1 VTGPSRVERA
11 RALLAQLD
19 VDALLVSRTANK
31 RWLANFILQPAE
43 EPTSGFSGTLLLTAD
58 RQIVLADPRYVEQA
72 TADCAG
78 WELVQTANPLEAEL
92 PPLLGDMGVARLG
105 AEAEALSHAH
115 WQALADAAPGVILVP
130 SDGPMQRLRLGK
142 DAGEIAALERAC
154 ALTDACFAHLVDTVR
169 PGMTERDVAWEL
181 EGWFRSNGADGIA
194 FDPLVL
200 VGARAA
206 MPHGRTADVAVH
218 VGEPLLIDF
227 GCAVDGYRSDMTR
240 TVFIG
245 SASDRARELYAH
257 VLAAQEAAFAA
268 ARVGGVIGSDVHRA
282 ALAVLEA
289 AGLGEA
295 FTHGLGHGIGLETH
309 EDPRLKTW
317 HEPLEAGMVFTLEPG
332 VYLPGEI
339 GIRIEDDIHLTDD
352 GPRCL
357 TAAPRDLIVI

>member
-1 VTGPSRVERA
+1 
-11 RALLAQLD
+11 
-19 VDALLVSRTANK
+19 
-31 RWLANFILQPAE
+31 
-43 EPTSGFSGTLLLTAD
+43 
-58 RQIVLADPRYVEQA
+58 
-72 TADCAG
+72 
-78 WELVQTANPLEAEL
+78 
-92 PPLLGDMGVARLG
+92 
-105 AEAEALSHAH
+105 
-115 WQALADAAPGVILVP
+115 VP
-130 SDGPMQRLRLGK
+130 SDGPMQRLRLRK
-142 DAGEIAALERAC
+142 DADEVAALERAC
-154 ALTDACFAHLVDTVR
+154 ALTDACFAHLLDTVR
-169 PGMTERDVAWEL
+169 PGMTERQVAWEL

-206 MPHGRTADVAVH
+206 MPHGRTADVAVRE
-218 VGEPLLIDF
+218 GEPLLIDF
-227 GCAVDGYRSDMTR
+227 GCAVDGYRTDMTR

-268 ARVGGVIGSDVHRA
+268 ARVGVIGSSVHQA
-282 ALAVLEA
+282 ALASLEA

-317 HEPLEAGMVFTLEPG
+317 EQPLEAGMVFTLEPG

-352 GPRCL
+352 GPRRL
-357 TAAPRDLIVI
+357 TTAPRDLIVI